1 MPNSMTVLHVLRSTE
16 LLNTEKFVSIAVH
29 FLRLF
34 CKVLIVLVQCL
45 MCLNDVAGATVNISK
60 TRVLWFAYVNT
71 VKKTCLEVQ
80 FLYLGK
86 MEVTGFLRCA
96 A

>member
-1 MPNSMTVLHVLRSTE
+1 MTLLHALRSTE
-16 LLNTEKFVSIAVH
+16 LLNTEEFVSIAVH

-34 CKVLIVLVQCL
+34 SKVLIVLAQCL
-45 MCLNDVAGATVNISK
+45 MCQNDVAGATVNISK
-60 TRVLWFAYVNT
+60 TCVLWFTYVNT
-71 VKKTCLEVQ
+71 VKKTCLEVH

-86 MEVTGFLRCA
+86 MEVTGFLRYA